1 MPACTTIRI
10 CHRLISHP
18 APPPQPTQQ
27 TLLTFIVYLNE
38 GFEGGETVFFP
49 GGITGTNPPRREEV
63 RVVPKTGMALVF
75 FQAGQLNHRH
85 EGAPHTSEDVQKFI
99 LRSDIAYQRAKPM

>member
-1 MPACTTIRI
+1 
-10 CHRLISHP
+10 
-18 APPPQPTQQ
+18 
-27 TLLTFIVYLNE
+27 LTFIVYLND

-49 GGITGTNPPRREEV
+49 GGITGTATPRRDEV

-85 EGAPHTSEDVQKFI
+85 EGAPHTSEGQQKYI
-99 LRSDIAYQRAKPM
+99 LRSDITYQRARPM

>member
-1 MPACTTIRI
+1 MVP
-10 CHRLISHP
+10 
-18 APPPQPTQQ
+18 QQ

-38 GFEGGETVFFP
+38 GFEGGDTVFFP
-49 GGITGTNPPRREEV
+49 GGITYSNPPRLPEV

-85 EGAPHTSEDVQKFI
+85 EGAPHTSEGEHKFI
-99 LRSDIAYQRAKPM
+99 IRSDIVFQRSHPI